1 MADDNHNDSFSDFFG
16 PEVKEWIKSNTTQDG
31 SITINLRLGLEEAAA
46 GKLETVQYSRQ
57 ERCQGCGGTGKS
69 WRNDDGTC
77 TNCNSKGFIERQKT
91 KEVSIPPGVETGAR
105 LRISGE
111 GNMNPKD
118 LGYGDLHIVVEIAE
132 HKLFERRGKNLYSEA
147 EVQQKQLQE
156 GTEIIVPT
164 LLDGRKQMRIPS
176 GTINGSVFRLAGLGV
191 RSIDSG
197 ERGDLFVKVTTPVSN
212 ADNRARAK
220 SVVSESPLKPSYTN
234 FSNILEDLFGHLPPF
249 ISRIINYSPKN
260 RKTAI
265 IRAVFALVSSV
276 VIISALYNTYFNK
289 RTLESPNQNSYTQ
302 PTPKSSV
309 SPIAIPSSTSTP
321 KRDPFSLPNGSEII
335 PIQGPR
341 GNRYLKIINGGD
353 SDIAVKVVSSSTG
366 KTRRFVYVR
375 ANKTVVFKNIAL
387 ESYVLR
393 IMSGSDWDKDT
404 RKFLSNRSFYEF
416 DKPFDFRKTNH
427 SVSLTPTLGGTLR
440 DIPLS
445 EEDFED
451 K

>member
-1 MADDNHNDSFSDFFG
+1 MD
-16 PEVKEWIKSNTTQDG
+16 KEQYTQDG
-31 SITINLRLGLEEAAA
+31 NITINLTLGLEEAAK
-46 GKLETVQYSRQ
+46 GKLEMLQYSRQ

-77 TNCNSKGFIERQKT
+77 TNCNNTGFIERQII
-91 KEVSIPPGVETGAR
+91 KEISIPPGVETGASM
-105 LRISGE
+105 RISGE
-111 GNMNPKD
+111 GNINPKD
-118 LGYGDLHIVVEIAE
+118 LGYGDLHIVVEIDE

-164 LLDGRKQMRIPS
+164 LLDGRKRLRIPL
-176 GTINGSVFRLAGLGV
+176 GTINGATFRLAGLGV
-191 RSIDSG
+191 SSIESG

-212 ADNRARAK
+212 ANNRAGVK
-220 SVVSESPLKPSYTN
+220 SGVSKSSFKSSYNNLNSLFKNFFRSQPPLTLKTIGYG
-234 FSNILEDLFGHLPPF
+234 F
-249 ISRIINYSPKN
+249 KN
-260 RKTAI
+260 HKTAI
-265 IRAVFALVSSV
+265 IRTIFALVSTL
-276 VIISALYNTYFNK
+276 VIISGIYNTYFNK
-289 RTLESPNQNSYTQ
+289 RNLVSDNQNT
-302 PTPKSSV
+302 
-309 SPIAIPSSTSTP
+309 STRSTP
-321 KRDPFSLPNGSEII
+321 KPTVSPTVIQTPTPTPAPERAAFSLPNGSEII
-335 PIQGPR
+335 PLQGPR
-341 GNRYLKIINGGD
+341 GNRFLKIINGGD

-375 ANKTVVFKNIAL
+375 ANKTGVFKNIAP

-416 DKPFDFRKTNH
+416 DKSFDFRKVNH

-440 DIPLS
+440 NVPLN
-445 EEDFED
+445 EQEFED